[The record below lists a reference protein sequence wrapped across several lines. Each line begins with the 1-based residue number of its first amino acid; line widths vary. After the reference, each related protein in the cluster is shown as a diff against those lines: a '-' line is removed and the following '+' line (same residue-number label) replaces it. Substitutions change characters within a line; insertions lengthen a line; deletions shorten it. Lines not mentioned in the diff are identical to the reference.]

1 MNVLLGRRVI
11 SLNDQTNVPSVVVF
25 TGVFVCFTS
34 TRRLLMV
41 GLAEASAEKTMVRS
55 HTGIRGA
62 FVMETVSEGESGL
75 AVQREGS
82 CFETVWQLKE
92 GGPNGMLEVNKV
104 MYCTV
109 LYCTVLYCT
118 VVDVCAIV
126 YKCF

>member
-1 MNVLLGRRVI
+1 M

-25 TGVFVCFTS
+25 AGVFVCFTS

-62 FVMETVSEGESGL
+62 FVRETVSEGESGL
-75 AVQREGS
+75 AVQLEGS

-92 GGPNGMLEVNKV
+92 GGPNGMLEINKV
-104 MYCTV
+104 MYCTL
-109 LYCTVLYCT
+109 LYYSRCVRNCM
-118 VVDVCAIV
+118 
-126 YKCF
+126 